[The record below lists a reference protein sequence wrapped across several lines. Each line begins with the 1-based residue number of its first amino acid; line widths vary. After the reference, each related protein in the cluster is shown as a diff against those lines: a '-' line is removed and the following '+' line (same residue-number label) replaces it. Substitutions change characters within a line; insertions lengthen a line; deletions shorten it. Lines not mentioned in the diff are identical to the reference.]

1 LLEISEVALF
11 MSDSITASKLKRI
24 KRYDIIRPVGEGGM
38 GKVYLATDKII
49 RRPVAIKVFSL
60 ETLPGSQ
67 ASQEKVMRDFFLET
81 QAAGAMLHPNIVV
94 MYDVGK
100 KGDLLYMVMEF
111 VFGKTILE
119 HQRNR
124 PFSIK
129 KSLELVYEL
138 ALALDYAHSQGV
150 IHRDIKP
157 ENIILSVQGIPK
169 ITDFGIARFR
179 KHLKGQRPSLVG
191 SSRFMAPEQILRR
204 EQDHRVDIYQL
215 GVVLFELLTR
225 QSPFKGISPEDT
237 LTKICTEMP
246 PPPGRINPEVS
257 EDIDRIVATC
267 LEKSPQKR
275 FSTAK
280 DLADALAE
288 SLRSGAH
295 EGISPDAELVQSLK
309 KFELFSLFSDQEIQE
324 LVKLGEFVTCRAGEH
339 IIKENESDSN
349 FFVLLEGNVKV
360 VKRSRVLSDFL
371 PGACFGEIG
380 AFARQKRAAGVL
392 AQDDC
397 KLLQINALLFKE
409 LEPLLQLKM
418 LHIVLRNM
426 ASLIIS
432 MDSEIMHL
440 QEGKD
445 LEDRISV
452 CPLCGFDNK
461 TPIEVCPRCGAIPSA
476 LTQIVDV
483 PRPGEADDMLR
494 PDEADIMLV
503 DEELLS
509 SEAEQTPEEDELP
522 LSEVDETP
530 VDDENG
536 EEAPKTDSSEP

>member
-1 LLEISEVALF
+1 MPEG
-11 MSDSITASKLKRI
+11 ITSSKLKRI

-49 RRPVAIKVFSL
+49 RRPVAIKIFSL

-67 ASQEKVMRDFFLET
+67 ASQEKIMRDFFLET

-119 HQRNR
+119 HQRTR

-129 KSLELVYEL
+129 KSLELIYEL
-138 ALALDYAHSQGV
+138 ALALDYAHTKGV

-237 LTKICTEMP
+237 LTKICTETP
-246 PPPGRINPEVS
+246 PPPGRINPEIS
-257 EDIDRIVATC
+257 EDIDRIVSTC

-288 SLRSGAH
+288 SLRAGTH
-295 EGISPDAELVQSLK
+295 QGIAPDTELVQSLK

-324 LVKLGEFVTCRAGEH
+324 LITVGEFITCRAGDH
-339 IIKENESDSN
+339 IIKENETDSN

-392 AQDDC
+392 AQEDC
-397 KLLQINALLFKE
+397 KLLQINTLLFKE
-409 LEPLLQLKM
+409 LDPLLQLKM

-476 LTQIVDV
+476 LTQIVDL
-483 PRPGEADDMLR
+483 PRSGEGENNPSDDMLR
-494 PDEADIMLV
+494 PDEADIMLL
-503 DEELLS
+503 DEESPLI
-509 SEAEQTPEEDELP
+509 EEEKTPSEDE
-522 LSEVDETP
+522 SAA
-530 VDDENG
+530 
-536 EEAPKTDSSEP
+536 EAPKIN

>member
-1 LLEISEVALF
+1 LSTVGFQEASEVLLF
-11 MSDSITASKLKRI
+11 MADDAYSSKLKRI

-49 RRPVAIKVFSL
+49 RRPVAIKIFSL
-60 ETLPGSQ
+60 DTLPGSQ
-67 ASQEKVMRDFFLET
+67 TGKEKVMRDFFLET
-81 QAAGAMLHPNIVV
+81 QTAGAMLHPNIVV

-100 KGDLLYMVMEF
+100 KGDLLYMVMEY

-119 HQRNR
+119 HQRTH

-129 KSLELVYEL
+129 KALEIVYEL
-138 ALALDYAHSQGV
+138 AMALEYAHSRGV

-157 ENIILSVQGIPK
+157 ENIILSVQGVPK

-179 KHLKGQRPSLVG
+179 KHLKGHRPTLVG

-225 QSPFKGISPEDT
+225 QSPFKGISSEDT
-237 LTKICTEMP
+237 LTKICTETP
-246 PPPGRINPEVS
+246 PPPGRINPEVP
-257 EDIDRIVATC
+257 EDIDNIVLTC

-275 FSTAK
+275 YDTAK
-280 DLADALAE
+280 ELADALAE

-295 EGISPDAELVQSLK
+295 KGISPDRELVQSLK
-309 KFELFSLFSDQEIQE
+309 KFEMFSLFTDQEIQE
-324 LVKLGEFVTCRAGEH
+324 LVKVGEFVTCRAGEY
-339 IIKENESDSN
+339 IIKENETDSN

-380 AFARQKRAAGVL
+380 AFARQKRAAGVM
-392 AQDDC
+392 AQEDC

-418 LHIVLRNM
+418 LHIVVRNM
-426 ASLIIS
+426 ASLVIS
-432 MDSEIMHL
+432 LDSEIMQL
-440 QEGKD
+440 TEGRAP
-445 LEDRISV
+445 EQRISV
-452 CPLCGFDNK
+452 CPFCGFDNK
-461 TPIEVCPRCGAIPSA
+461 FPIEVCPRCGAIPSA
-476 LTQIVDV
+476 LTQIIDA
-483 PRPGEADDMLR
+483 PPQMERAELSGGDEGDTIAAGE
-494 PDEADIMLV
+494 
-503 DEELLS
+503 
-509 SEAEQTPEEDELP
+509 
-522 LSEVDETP
+522 EVT
-530 VDDENG
+530 
-536 EEAPKTDSSEP
+536 EEAPKMR